1 MPQTGFYFC
10 QTIRKLTG
18 NSYKHRRQW
27 LEELI
32 LEMSDIFSIDVCS
45 YAIMSNHY
53 HLVLHI
59 NQPQAEGFSQD
70 EVIQRWHR
78 LHENQGDLKAAF
90 LS

>member
-1 MPQTGFYFC
+1 MARPRDTLISLKATPYYHCTSCCVRRSYLCG
-10 QTIRKLTG
+10 IEKLTG

-59 NQPQAEGFSQD
+59 NQPQAEGFS
-70 EVIQRWHR
+70 
-78 LHENQGDLKAAF
+78 
-90 LS
+90 